1 MMVHVFISGFVQGVG
16 YRRFVRHHA
25 RKLKLT
31 GWVKNTSDNRV
42 EAVFAGSKEQLE
54 AIIGIYKKGPFLS
67 EVKDVAA
74 EWNNSS
80 TQTFKD
86 FEILFD

>member
-25 RKLKLT
+25 RKLGLT

-54 AIIGIYKKGPFLS
+54 AIIGICKKGPFLS